1 MSRSGVAGH
10 GAWKGW
16 QTAVMRNVARRVL
29 PAALVAATLALTAC
43 SDDGDGG
50 GSTPESDPQA
60 QLETAADLL
69 NEASSVTFELEGDDL
84 PDEGTVVVGGEGVA
98 VPPSSFEG
106 EIRIRAG
113 ALPATIKIV
122 SVDGKL
128 WAQLPLTSGFD
139 EVNAEELGFGDP
151 GLLIDPDHG
160 VSQLLTSG
168 TEITAGEQVRVDGDV
183 YDQVESVL
191 PGELVGEVLTIA
203 DPSAEVQAV
212 WALDSETGQLRQAT
226 LTGPFYESGDEQTY
240 TVRLDKYDEP
250 AEISAPE
257 S

>member
-1 MSRSGVAGH
+1 
-10 GAWKGW
+10 
-16 QTAVMRNVARRVL
+16 MRPAARRLL
-29 PAALVAATLALTAC
+29 PAALVIATLALTAC

-50 GSTPESDPQA
+50 GNEPSEDPQA
-60 QLETAADLL
+60 QLQTAADLL
-69 NEASSVTFELEGDDL
+69 NEASSVTFTLEGEDL
-84 PDEGTVVVGGEGVA
+84 PDDGTVVVGGEGVA

-113 ALPATIKIV
+113 ALPATIEVV
-122 SVDGKL
+122 SVDGTL
-128 WAQLPLTSGFD
+128 WAQLPLTSGFE
-139 EVNAEELGFGDP
+139 EVDAQELGFGDP

-168 TEITAGEQVRVDGDV
+168 TEISAGEQVRVDGEV

-203 DPSAEVQAV
+203 DPTAEVRAV
-212 WALDSETGQLRQAT
+212 WALDAETGHLRRAT
-226 LTGPFYESGDEQTY
+226 LTGPFYDGGDEQTY
-240 TVRLDKYDEP
+240 SVNLDDYDEP

>member
-1 MSRSGVAGH
+1 
-10 GAWKGW
+10 
-16 QTAVMRNVARRVL
+16 MRDTARRIL
-29 PAALVAATLALTAC
+29 PAALAVAVLALTAC

-50 GSTPESDPQA
+50 NGEETADNPQA
-60 QLETAADLL
+60 QLDTAADLL
-69 NEASSVTFELEGDDL
+69 NEATSVKFVVEGDEL
-84 PDEGTVVVGGEGVA
+84 PDDGTVVVGGEGVA

-113 ALPATIKIV
+113 ALPATIKVV
-122 SVDGKL
+122 SVDGTL

-139 EVNAEELGFGDP
+139 EVDADELGFGDP

-168 TEITAGEQVRVDGDV
+168 TEVTAADQVRVDGEV

-212 WALDSETGQLRQAT
+212 WAMDESGHLRQAT
-226 LTGPFYESGDEQTY
+226 LTGPFYDGGDEQTY
-240 TVRLDKYDEP
+240 TVSLDEYDEP